1 MVLVLYGDKG
11 QSQPLLI
18 GEQDD
23 YQFASGATDNF
34 TVSSVKF
41 LNGTPEI
48 FAVNYLKFRER
59 GQTLGYFVKKTQME

>member
-1 MVLVLYGDKG
+1 MVLVLYGDRG

-34 TVSSVKF
+34 TVSSKLLF
-41 LNGTPEI
+41 HDH
-48 FAVNYLKFRER
+48 KS
-59 GQTLGYFVKKTQME
+59 